1 MMNKRIPNALLSKFS
16 RFINQ
21 QMGIY
26 FPKNR
31 WLDLLRG
38 ICSAAREFGFDDVE
52 ECIHW
57 LLSSPLKK
65 NQVEILAC
73 HLTVGETYFFRETK
87 IIEAMEQYVLPEIIK
102 EQRQNGKRLRLWSA
116 GCCTGE
122 EPYTLAI
129 LLSRM
134 IPDIKDWNITI
145 LATDIN
151 PLFLQKATVGIYRE
165 WSFRGTPYWI
175 KDTYFRKLDDG
186 NFEILP
192 SIKRMVKFS
201 YLNLV
206 EDMYPSIF
214 SDTNAMDVIFCRNV
228 MMYFSPDIVKK
239 IVAKL
244 HDALLDDRWL
254 IVGSS
259 ETSQF
264 YFPQYITVNFPGA
277 ILYKKINKELKKG
290 QRVENYIPNVFS
302 EDKANS
308 IRFLDSDIHFI
319 PNPELETDV
328 KIIEEEKEQWEVVEE
343 KDHSLTPMEA
353 IENLYQS
360 GDYKGTIQK
369 IEDNIGEYEKNPSV
383 IKYLAKAC
391 ANQGKLNEAL
401 YWCEKAIVLDKLNPQ
416 FYHLRAAILEE
427 QGYIEKALGELKR
440 ALYLDPNFV
449 LAHFMLG
456 NLTRKQ
462 GNLQESKKYFE
473 NALSILKTHD
483 REEILPES
491 EGMNAGRLMELIQL
505 SMNGELNA

>member
-1 MMNKRIPNALLSKFS
+1 MNKRIPNALLSKFS

-57 LLSSPLKK
+57 LISSPLKK

-87 IIEAMEQYVLPEIIK
+87 IIEAMEQYVLPEMIK

-129 LLSRM
+129 LLTRM

-151 PLFLQKATVGIYRE
+151 PLFLQKAAEGIYRE

-175 KDTYFRKLDDG
+175 KDTYFRKLADG

-264 YFPQYITVNFPGA
+264 YFPQFITVNFPGA
-277 ILYKKINKELKKG
+277 ILYKKINKEMKKSP
-290 QRVENYIPNVFS
+290 RIENYIPNVFS
-302 EDKANS
+302 EDKTNP

-319 PNPELETDV
+319 PNPELETEV
-328 KIIEEEKEQWEVVEE
+328 KVTEEEKKKWDVVEE
-343 KDHSLTPMEA
+343 EDQSLTPIEA
-353 IENLYQS
+353 IEILYKS

-369 IEDNIGEYEKNPSV
+369 IEENIGDYEKNPTV

-401 YWCEKAIVLDKLNPQ
+401 VWCEKAIVLDKLNPQ

-427 QGYIEKALGELKR
+427 QGYIEKALG
-440 ALYLDPNFV
+440 
-449 LAHFMLG
+449 
-456 NLTRKQ
+456 
-462 GNLQESKKYFE
+462 
-473 NALSILKTHD
+473 
-483 REEILPES
+483 
-491 EGMNAGRLMELIQL
+491 
-505 SMNGELNA
+505 